1 MGASRLKPVTTK
13 EIEKLTSENPST
25 IKHRS
30 LGGVPGFVMVHTPS
44 GYTSYGLIYR
54 VRGQRKKL
62 TLGSAKSLSLGEAR
76 KLAGQLR
83 ASIDAGGDPHGEKL
97 EQRRRAEAEKQREV
111 GQHQLQVEV
120 LWDKYMLQVGS
131 RLRSR
136 HEKDRVFRRYI
147 LPSICGLSVADVT
160 RKHALQVIDALVDRD
175 KRRMADKVR
184 QEGGAFFQWLL
195 EREHIDRNVFAGVRK
210 ACTGKSIRIRVLSDA
225 EIKAIWQASEP
236 EGRWSCWV
244 RLLILTGCRNMEV
257 RGARWSEFDFRAR
270 TWTIPP
276 ERSKNGRAHTVFL
289 TSAMIS
295 VIKKIP
301 RFSGGDLL

>member
-83 ASIDAGGDPHGEKL
+83 ANIDAGGDPHGEKI
-97 EQRRRAEAEKQREV
+97 EQRRRAKAEKQQEV
-111 GQHQLQVEV
+111 EQHQLQVEV

-131 RLRSR
+131 RL
-136 HEKDRVFRRYI
+136 
-147 LPSICGLSVADVT
+147 
-160 RKHALQVIDALVDRD
+160 
-175 KRRMADKVR
+175 
-184 QEGGAFFQWLL
+184 
-195 EREHIDRNVFAGVRK
+195 
-210 ACTGKSIRIRVLSDA
+210 
-225 EIKAIWQASEP
+225 
-236 EGRWSCWV
+236 
-244 RLLILTGCRNMEV
+244 
-257 RGARWSEFDFRAR
+257 
-270 TWTIPP
+270 
-276 ERSKNGRAHTVFL
+276 
-289 TSAMIS
+289 
-295 VIKKIP
+295 
-301 RFSGGDLL
+301 